1 MHKVAGLA
9 NSPGRLL
16 DMPSRRHHRLSLLQK
31 YMGAEGARLAD
42 KDRADH
48 QAESLQP
55 GTQSHDDKLQ
65 HVIDHLSPDSESE
78 EREELPLL
86 EDRLGETK
94 SKEEAVKFS
103 KLPARPHPSA
113 PNKPPFETIIV
124 GHLTAPLDRLK
135 DCFAAFRTE

>member
-48 QAESLQP
+48 QAGICASIMIMIQAFT
-55 GTQSHDDKLQ
+55 G
-65 HVIDHLSPDSESE
+65 VIL
-78 EREELPLL
+78 
-86 EDRLGETK
+86 
-94 SKEEAVKFS
+94 
-103 KLPARPHPSA
+103 
-113 PNKPPFETIIV
+113 
-124 GHLTAPLDRLK
+124 
-135 DCFAAFRTE
+135 